1 MWPPVLLYIW
11 KYNETPV
18 MENHGIFWNFQK
30 FTFWYKR
37 QLVTTSFAL
46 FSILTK
52 SRRNWISLLNCESIL
67 AMIAARS
74 LNEIGIFTF
83 PSFLNFF
90 LWFLSSVIPYKGMIC
105 HTLEPSRDLLINV
118 FEVSTTVLIKPDG
131 RSQTAK
137 LP

>member
-90 LWFLSSVIPYKGMIC
+90 YGFYPV
-105 HTLEPSRDLLINV
+105 
-118 FEVSTTVLIKPDG
+118 
-131 RSQTAK
+131 
-137 LP
+137 